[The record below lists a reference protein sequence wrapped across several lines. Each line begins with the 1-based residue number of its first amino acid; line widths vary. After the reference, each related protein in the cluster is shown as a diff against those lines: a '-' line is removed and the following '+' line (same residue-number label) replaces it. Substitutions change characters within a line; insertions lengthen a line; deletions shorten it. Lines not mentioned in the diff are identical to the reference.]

1 MLVLRAKKP
10 NNLELGA
17 SQQTGYPQ
25 CSRLNPDP
33 INVALTLLDSRNY
46 GFPDPQTAAVDP
58 NGLLAIGGDLAPE
71 RLLAA
76 YARGI
81 FPWFESDSDP
91 IMWWSP
97 DPRAVLVPAEFR
109 PHRSLRKTLRK
120 GTYCMTADR
129 AFGAVVRGCASA
141 SRPGQA
147 GTWITDDMC
156 AAYESLHASGVAHSI
171 ETWQDGRLVGG
182 LYGLSLGQ
190 MFFGESMFSH
200 ARDASK
206 CAFAQ
211 LCAQLSA
218 WNFRLIDCQMMN
230 DHLASLGVVQ
240 IARSE
245 FMRRLKHNDLS
256 LTRKGAWQ
264 LDCLAASQ

>member
-1 MLVLRAKKP
+1 MLVLRAKNHHK
-10 NNLELGA
+10 LELGA
-17 SQQTGYPQ
+17 SGQTGYPEPFAL
-25 CSRLNPDP
+25 SPGP
-33 INVALTLLDSRNY
+33 EYVALTLLDTHNY
-46 GFPDPQTAAVDP
+46 GFPDPQTAAVEP

-97 DPRAVLVPAEFR
+97 DPRAVLVPGEFR

-120 GTYCMTADR
+120 GTYAMTADR
-129 AFGAVVRGCASA
+129 AFGAVVRNCASV
-141 SRPGQA
+141 SRSGQA

-171 ETWQDGRLVGG
+171 ETWQDGELVGG
-182 LYGLSLGQ
+182 LYGISLGL

-206 CAFAQ
+206 CAFAL
-211 LCAQLSA
+211 LCAQLTA
-218 WNFRLIDCQMMN
+218 WKFKLIDCQMMN
-230 DHLASLGVVQ
+230 NHLASLGVVQ
-240 IARSE
+240 ISRIE
-245 FMRRLKHNDLS
+245 FMRRLEHNNLS
-256 LTRKGAWQ
+256 LTRRGVWQ
-264 LDCLAASQ
+264 LDCLETSH